1 MNNIQQLRVQLE
13 KMFEAMGG
21 KEVSVGCHLQ
31 LNTELFPSIGR
42 LRRERRA
49 ASAIE
54 RALEVANDWQMLSR
68 PGPKSSWLPQPWI
81 CTHGVE
87 QPHLL

>member
-68 PGPKSSWLPQPWI
+68 PGLLGFHS
-81 CTHGVE
+81 HGSVDMG
-87 QPHLL
+87 